1 MTRCRLTT
9 ILLMLAAS
17 LCLTLLTPGCGP
29 QQAYPGPTL
38 PRYKVATLYINP
50 PQSDVG
56 FQLVAI
62 NGRPFSADVAVSIL
76 PVATKLTVKVWP
88 TSSTTFQ
95 MSDPAFAEHYQ
106 QIDNKYGRLMQI
118 SFEPKAGVEY
128 GLQGNFNQGASVAES
143 NYAVSIF
150 ETNSKTIVAR
160 ASSEDTAAQASE
172 IVERAKERDR
182 EQWSV
187 EAGPGS

>member
-1 MTRCRLTT
+1 
-9 ILLMLAAS
+9 MLAAS
-17 LCLTLLTPGCGP
+17 ILIALVIPGCGP

-50 PQSDVG
+50 PQSDIG

-62 NGRPFSADVAVSIL
+62 NGRPFSAGVAVSIL
-76 PVATKLTVKVWP
+76 PVATKLTLKVWP
-88 TSSTTFQ
+88 TSSTTFR

-106 QIDNKYGRLMQI
+106 QIDDKYGRLMNI
-118 SFEPKAGVEY
+118 SFEPKAGLEY
-128 GLQGNFNQGASVAES
+128 GLQGNFNQGVSAAES

-150 ETNSKTIVAR
+150 EKSSKNIVVR
-160 ASSEDTAAQASE
+160 ASSEDVAAEASA

-182 EQWSV
+182 EELSV